1 MIDREIE
8 DINIEDNNNDDQ
20 GAESVKSFIFEIVK
34 VLIISL
40 IIIIPIRAYVV
51 QPFYVDGDSMEPN
64 FSDGQYL
71 VVDAIG
77 YRFKEPQRGDIV
89 IFHPPNNPKVYYIK
103 RMIGLPGEVVDIKDG
118 VIRVFA
124 KDSTEALIIDEQKYL
139 SADFQLRPSEK
150 DHVVLADDEYYLLG
164 DNRQSSLDSRRL
176 GPINVSMIKGR
187 VVLRAFPF
195 DEFTVIKTPIYN

>member
-1 MIDREIE
+1 MTDQEIE
-8 DINIEDNNNDDQ
+8 DLNIEDNNNDER

-71 VVDAIG
+71 VVDEIS

-139 SADFQLRPSEK
+139 SADFQLRPSEN

-176 GPINVSMIKGR
+176 GPINANLIKGR

-195 DEFTVIKTPIYN
+195 DEFTLIKTPQY